1 MKKQLAIISLL
12 AVSVFGGEHSS
23 ITIRNSAIATNASAT
38 VTNAISVGGKVL
50 AVYAN
55 AAGGSST
62 VQVYT
67 VSNIG
72 TSHGASKTILPAI
85 VVGASGFSTNFAS
98 PIYLG
103 GDLVVARFN
112 NATATSSVTPVVSVI
127 YEK

>member
-1 MKKQLAIISLL
+1 MKKYLAILSLAPL
-12 AVSVFGGEHSS
+12 FAIGGEHTHLTIANSS
-23 ITIRNSAIATNASAT
+23 IATNASAT
-38 VTNAISVGGKVL
+38 VTNAVSVSGKVL
-50 AVYAN
+50 ALFAN

-85 VVGASGFSTNFAS
+85 VVGASGFATNLAS

-103 GDLVVARFN
+103 SDRIVAKFGN
-112 NATATSSVTPVVSVI
+112 STVTSSVTPVVSVI